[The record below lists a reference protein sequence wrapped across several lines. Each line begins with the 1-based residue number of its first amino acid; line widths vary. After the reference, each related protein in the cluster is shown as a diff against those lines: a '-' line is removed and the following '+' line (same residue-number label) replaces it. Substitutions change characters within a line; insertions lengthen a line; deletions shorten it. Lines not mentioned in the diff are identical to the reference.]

1 MKFFKNITGQLI
13 LGGVITALTIF
24 FFSIYSFTDIESI
37 SVIETDTANTID
49 DIPSVLFSIQSETL
63 RKENLFAS
71 FHHNFIPLDAFSAQ
85 LEEIEKR
92 EDEYYAKIRVLQKQ
106 FSTIVFLNKEEEA
119 FSGQFEHTVD
129 AINVIHAGI
138 EEKMKAMLEA
148 HLAQDETR
156 EKQIKNEI
164 GVMENGIVDK
174 LFSLD
179 SAVNAMLGQRNQYVE
194 NITARMLKNS
204 FFFMSFLF
212 ILIIGLNA
220 YLILQMMFSLRVILK
235 GIEASKQGNLAHR
248 IMLYTNNEFGV
259 IAKSFNEMAGVIEK
273 KETALQKT
281 VEEMR
286 DQAQE
291 LAEKNDRL
299 ERFQK
304 ITVGRELKMIELKM
318 EIANLK
324 KNHGTP

>member
-1 MKFFKNITGQLI
+1 MKFFKSFTGQLI
-13 LGGVITALTIF
+13 LGGFVSALTIF

-71 FHHNFIPLDAFSAQ
+71 FHHNFISYDAFFAQ

-164 GVMENGIVDK
+164 GMMENGIVDK

-179 SAVNAMLGQRNQYVE
+179 GAVNAMLEQRNQYVE
-194 NITARMLKNS
+194 NVAARMLKNS
-204 FFFMSFLF
+204 FFFISFLL
-212 ILIIGLNA
+212 ILGIGLNT
-220 YLILQMMFSLRVILK
+220 YLVMQMAFSLRIILK
-235 GIEASKQGNLAHR
+235 GIEASKQGNLAYH
-248 IMLYTNNEFGV
+248 ITLHADNEFGA
-259 IAKSFNEMAGVIEK
+259 IARSFNEAANAIEEKEVALEQTLEEIK
-273 KETALQKT
+273 KQTRK
-281 VEEMR
+281 
-286 DQAQE
+286 
-291 LAEKNDRL
+291 LAEKNDYL
-299 ERFQK
+299 ERFRK
-304 ITVGRELKMIELKM
+304 ITVDRELKMIELKK
-318 EIANLK
+318 EIEDLK
-324 KNHGTP
+324 KKND